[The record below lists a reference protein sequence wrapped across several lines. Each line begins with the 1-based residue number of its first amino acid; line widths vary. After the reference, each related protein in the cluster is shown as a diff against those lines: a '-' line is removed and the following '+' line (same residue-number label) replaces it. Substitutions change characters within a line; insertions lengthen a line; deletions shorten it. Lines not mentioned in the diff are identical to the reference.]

1 MLNSVRYCLRQA
13 AASLTRNFW
22 LAVAAAGIVAV
33 TLLILGAFVL
43 FVGNLSSWTRT
54 VESSIEINAFLEEGA
69 DHEKVREAVERLPGV
84 ASVTFIS
91 KEQALREV
99 RKSLGDRADILEGLD
114 ENPLPDTYRIKAARA
129 EDVPS
134 LARSI
139 ERIAGVDKVNYGQ
152 GIVEKVIAVTRW
164 INLASLTSA
173 GLLGIAAVFLIMT
186 TIRLSVAARQEEIG
200 IMKILGAS
208 DWFVRSPFLM
218 EGMTV
223 GFGGAVL
230 ATLILSLV
238 YLSLVNQLEKAP
250 LFFLQPVTDREFLL
264 GILGGV
270 ICLGLFIGG
279 LGSLISVRKFLRV

>member
-1 MLNSVRYCLRQA
+1 VLNSVHYCLRQA
-13 AASLTRNFW
+13 ASSLARNFW

-43 FVGNLSSWTRT
+43 FVGNLSNWTRT
-54 VESSIEINAFLEEGA
+54 VESSIEINAFLAEGA

-164 INLASLTSA
+164 VNLASLVSA

-208 DWFVRSPFLM
+208 NWFVRSPFLM

-230 ATLILSLV
+230 AALVLSLV

-250 LFFLQPVTDREFLL
+250 LFFLQPVTDRQFLL
-264 GILGGV
+264 GIMGGV
-270 ICLGLFIGG
+270 VGLGLFIGG